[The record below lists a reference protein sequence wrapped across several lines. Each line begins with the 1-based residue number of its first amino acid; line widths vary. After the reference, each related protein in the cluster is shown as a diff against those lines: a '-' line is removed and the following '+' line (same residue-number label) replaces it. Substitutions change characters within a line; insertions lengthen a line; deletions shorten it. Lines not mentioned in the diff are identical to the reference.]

1 MRVFHFLVRGFV
13 ADMVRS
19 SLSARTPVYDP
30 HELPE
35 LEIAKY
41 ASSEDLTSQ
50 FRDFQKRAIV
60 FHSNP
65 SPKDVEIA
73 GHMRLNLAVQSDAPD
88 FDLWAQ
94 VLMVLSDG
102 STIQLGEDI
111 RRARFRNSF
120 FKEELLRPD
129 QIVEIPFEFYWMAR
143 RIQQARGCEL
153 SSLHSTPR
161 CTRRTT
167 TRAVALATKE
177 SRMPGSL
184 TSKYFTTHSTQAYWS
199 YLLLLPENRAK

>member
-111 RRARFRNSF
+111 RRACFRNSF
-120 FKEELLRPD
+120 FKEELLRPG
-129 QIVEIPFEFYWMAR
+129 QTHM
-143 RIQQARGCEL
+143 GL
-153 SSLHSTPR
+153 
-161 CTRRTT
+161 
-167 TRAVALATKE
+167 ALV
-177 SRMPGSL
+177 
-184 TSKYFTTHSTQAYWS
+184 
-199 YLLLLPENRAK
+199 RAKPETVIAWHRRGFRLYQSWKKRYSREPSRIWTNGTAGQCHDALRR